1 MLVPLLTPDADL
13 DGLLHEACR
22 EHDGIY
28 NARLLGGGHYCV
40 SALWERSRLVVVRAN

>member
-28 NARLLGGGHYCV
+28 NARLGGRHYGV
-40 SALWERSRLVVVRAN
+40 SALWARSWLVVVRAD